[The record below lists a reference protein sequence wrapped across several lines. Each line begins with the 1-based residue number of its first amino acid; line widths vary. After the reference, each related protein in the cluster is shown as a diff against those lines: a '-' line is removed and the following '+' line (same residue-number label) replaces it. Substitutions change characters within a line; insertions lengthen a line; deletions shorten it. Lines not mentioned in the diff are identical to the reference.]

1 MAEIVMDIISIGILN
16 IKILITLGHWMN
28 LRYMG
33 NSVKTFCYL
42 TGLVYQDESV
52 FVYLGPLRSNTMQIP
67 SFRKEFSAHGIG
79 RDDDFCLSIML

>member
-1 MAEIVMDIISIGILN
+1 MAEIVMDIISVGILN

-52 FVYLGPLRSNTMQIP
+52 LD
-67 SFRKEFSAHGIG
+67 RKSVV
-79 RDDDFCLSIML
+79 

>member
-1 MAEIVMDIISIGILN
+1 MTEIVMDIISVDIQN

-42 TGLVYQDESV
+42 KGLVYQDESV
-52 FVYLGPLRSNTMQIP
+52 IVDLWPLRSNAMQIP
-67 SFRKEFSAHGIG
+67 SLRKELTSHGIG
-79 RDDDFCLSIML
+79 